1 MLFGI
6 LLTPKLF
13 KMSNLTK
20 FPVREQA
27 TLCHKSN
34 CITVYGGT
42 AQFVNVIAVT
52 VAVVSII
59 ALIAK
64 ALK

>member
-1 MLFGI
+1 
-6 LLTPKLF
+6 
-13 KMSNLTK
+13 MSNLTK
-20 FPVREQA
+20 YPVREQA
-27 TLCHKSN
+27 TLCYKNN

-42 AQFVNVIAVT
+42 AQFVNAIAVT
-52 VAVVSII
+52 VMVVSVI